1 MVSALDALQVINE
14 LARLPNTTSGSA
26 ELVGEGEA
34 TSYLPMSAGV
44 MASGATV
51 LGDSLIAEAVKSETL
66 PIDPVSTI
74 APTESKT
81 SVFDSPAVVEIDS
94 IVDSLAEDTAA
105 VRGEDE
111 NDAMDQLFA
120 SL

>member
-1 MVSALDALQVINE
+1 M
-14 LARLPNTTSGSA
+14 PNTSTGSG
-26 ELVGEGEA
+26 ELVGEAVA

-51 LGDSLIAEAVKSETL
+51 IGDSLIAEAIESESL

-105 VRGEDE
+105 ARGDRSI
-111 NDAMDQLFA
+111 AMPWTNY
-120 SL
+120 SRRCSTSTVGGNRP